1 MFLPFFRKKIKRDRS
16 VTPHSRLRLF
26 RFLVVALFVV
36 LTMRLFVLQVL
47 SHDFYAALAFD
58 QHNIF
63 AKLYPE
69 RGTIYLQDPHS
80 ETGLFPAAVNK
91 NLNLVYAVP
100 RDITNPHDTAE
111 KIAQILELDATE
123 VERKL
128 SLPNDPYEPLKR
140 RVSDEVCDQLR
151 ELKLSGIGYIAEPHR
166 FYPES
171 NYLSH
176 VIGFVGLNEDGAQVG
191 RYGIE
196 GYWDD
201 DLTGEPGYLEEE
213 RDPLGRWIGSA
224 DRSLVPARDG
234 ADIVLTVDR
243 AIQYAVC
250 EKLKQAVARHKAVGG
265 AVIVMNPTTGA
276 ILAMCG
282 LPDFDP
288 NNFSQVD
295 DVSTFNN
302 PAIFASYEPGSIFK
316 PITMSAAI
324 DAGKVEP
331 DTLYED
337 KGEVAIGP
345 HIIRNSDGEK
355 HGWQSMT
362 QVLEKSLNTGTIF
375 AVRELGSKLFQQY
388 VKDFGFGERTKI
400 ELETEA
406 RGNISSLEKSGDI
419 WSVTASYGQ
428 GITVTPLQMAAAFSA
443 IANGGKLMRPYIVDR
458 IIDSDGRENITEPE
472 IIRQVIS
479 KRAATLLGGMLVR
492 VVEDGH
498 GKRAGASGY
507 WTAGKTGTAQIPRQ
521 QGGGYEE
528 DAFIGSFVGFAP
540 VDDPAF
546 VMIVRI
552 DRPQDVLWA
561 EASAAPLFGEISAF
575 LLNYMEIPPNRIN

>member
-1 MFLPFFRKKIKRDRS
+1 
-16 VTPHSRLRLF
+16 
-26 RFLVVALFVV
+26 
-36 LTMRLFVLQVL
+36 
-47 SHDFYAALAFD
+47 
-58 QHNIF
+58 
-63 AKLYPE
+63 
-69 RGTIYLQDPHS
+69 
-80 ETGLFPAAVNK
+80 
-91 NLNLVYAVP
+91 
-100 RDITNPHDTAE
+100 
-111 KIAQILELDATE
+111 
-123 VERKL
+123 
-128 SLPNDPYEPLKR
+128 
-140 RVSDEVCDQLR
+140 
-151 ELKLSGIGYIAEPHR
+151 
-166 FYPES
+166 
-171 NYLSH
+171 
-176 VIGFVGLNEDGAQVG
+176 
-191 RYGIE
+191 
-196 GYWDD
+196 
-201 DLTGEPGYLEEE
+201 
-213 RDPLGRWIGSA
+213 
-224 DRSLVPARDG
+224 
-234 ADIVLTVDR
+234 
-243 AIQYAVC
+243 
-250 EKLKQAVARHKAVGG
+250 
-265 AVIVMNPTTGA
+265 
-276 ILAMCG
+276 
-282 LPDFDP
+282 
-288 NNFSQVD
+288 
-295 DVSTFNN
+295 
-302 PAIFASYEPGSIFK
+302 
-316 PITMSAAI
+316 MSAAI

-458 IIDSDGRENITEPE
+458 IIDFDGRENITEPE

-498 GKRAGASGY
+498 GKRAGVSGY